1 MNSNDKIRIIP
12 LGGVQEIGM
21 NMTVIEYGNEV
32 LVVDCGFMFPRYHM
46 LGIDYVIPDTSY
58 LEDKNV
64 MGLILTHGHE
74 DHIGAIP
81 HFLRK
86 FPDIPIYGSRLT
98 IAFVQAKLND
108 YKNEYKNAK
117 LYEVEPRNKI
127 QLGMNFDIE
136 FIRVNHS
143 IPDGVGIAIT
153 TPLGVIIHTGDFK
166 IDLNPTTDRFIDL
179 YKFAEYGENG
189 VLLMLADSTNCQKD
203 GFSMSESVVQNTMT
217 PLFAY
222 EDGMIIVAVFA
233 SSIERIQ
240 DLVTAAKVNNKYVAF
255 SGRSLIKY
263 TKIAE
268 EMGYLN
274 LYDIVIPID
283 KINRYPREKVVCI
296 TTGTQGEPYSSLS
309 LIAAE
314 AHKHIKVE
322 DGDMVIFS
330 SSVIPG
336 NEMAVTRMINNLF
349 DLGAKM
355 VGEDKKLLHVS
366 GHASSEDLKLMY
378 RLVKPKYFIPI
389 HGEKRHLITHIK
401 LVENLN
407 GLNTKGFLLYNGDV
421 LEIDE
426 TLEAKLAEP
435 IEIRNIYVDGKGV
448 GDLEESIFHDREQL
462 SLNGVV
468 VAKTQIPPF
477 IVTLGMLNIARGIA
491 YVSTGG
497 QPVRVMNDSFNII
510 GAGYIG
516 AIPLQVIYTLIFVI
530 IISLILRKTKLGRHI
545 YAIGG
550 NITAARFSGIK
561 IVFVTIFAY
570 TLSGFLS
577 GFSGVVL
584 ASRMYSGQPTAAQG
598 FELDAIAACVLGGTS
613 MRGGVGTI
621 GGTVIGALIIGV
633 LNNGL
638 NLLNI
643 NSFWQLIVKGVVIL
657 LAVYIDL
664 MKKR

>member
-1 MNSNDKIRIIP
+1 MNNNDKIRIIP

-21 NMTVIEYGNEV
+21 NMTVIEYGDEV
-32 LVVDCGFMFPRYHM
+32 LIIDCGFMFPKYHM

-58 LEDKNV
+58 LEDKNIV
-64 MGLILTHGHE
+64 GLVLTHGHE

-86 FPDIPIYGSRLT
+86 FPNIQIYGSRLT
-98 IAFVQAKLND
+98 AAFLRAKLND
-108 YKNEYKNAK
+108 YKNEYKDVK
-117 LYEVEPRNKI
+117 IYELEPRNKI
-127 QLGMNFDIE
+127 EIGRNFDIE

-143 IPDGVGIAIT
+143 IPDGVGVAIT

-166 IDLNPTTDRFIDL
+166 IDLNPTTDKFIDL
-179 YKFAEYGENG
+179 YKFAEYGEKG
-189 VLLMLADSTNCQKD
+189 VLLLLADSTNCHKN
-203 GFSMSESVVQNTMT
+203 GFSMSESLVQNTMT

-240 DLVTAAKVNNKYVAF
+240 DLVTAAKINNKYVAF
-255 SGRSLIKY
+255 SGRSLLKY
-263 TKIAE
+263 TKIAQ

-283 KINRYPREKVVCI
+283 RLNRYPREKIVCI

-336 NEMAVTRMINNLF
+336 NEMSVTRMINNLY

-389 HGEKRHLITHIK
+389 HGEKRHLISHIK
-401 LVENLN
+401 LVEELN
-407 GLNTKGFLLYNGDV
+407 GLNSKGFLLYNGDV
-421 LEIDE
+421 LEIDSS
-426 TLEAKLAEP
+426 LEAKTAEP

-448 GDLEESIFHDREQL
+448 GDLEDSIFFDREQL

-468 VAKTQIPPF
+468 VANVVAKKNKTGNYDINIDIESKGFTYNGAEKSSIISKNEELIKEGKNAATEAVRKLLNRNKRTPSTIKYEVREALRKKF
-477 IVTLGMLNIARGIA
+477 I
-491 YVSTGG
+491 
-497 QPVRVMNDSFNII
+497 QII
-510 GAGYIG
+510 GRE
-516 AIPLQVIYTLIFVI
+516 PVIFV
-530 IISLILRKTKLGRHI
+530 SLYIDNVYVELEENNTNTEETCTNKTTKSKKTLHKKKLRNIQTVSKKLKSKKIKKTK
-545 YAIGG
+545 
-550 NITAARFSGIK
+550 
-561 IVFVTIFAY
+561 
-570 TLSGFLS
+570 
-577 GFSGVVL
+577 
-584 ASRMYSGQPTAAQG
+584 
-598 FELDAIAACVLGGTS
+598 
-613 MRGGVGTI
+613 
-621 GGTVIGALIIGV
+621 
-633 LNNGL
+633 
-638 NLLNI
+638 
-643 NSFWQLIVKGVVIL
+643 
-657 LAVYIDL
+657 DL
-664 MKKR
+664 

>member
-1 MNSNDKIRIIP
+1 MNNNNDKIRIIP

-21 NMTVIEYGNEV
+21 NMTVIEYGNE
-32 LVVDCGFMFPRYHM
+32 LLIVDCGFMFPRYHM

-58 LEDKNV
+58 LEDKNII
-64 MGLILTHGHE
+64 GLILTHGHE

-98 IAFVQAKLND
+98 LAFLRAKLND
-108 YKNEYKNAK
+108 YKNEYKDTK

-166 IDLNPTTDRFIDL
+166 IDLNPTTDKFIDL

-189 VLLMLADSTNCQKD
+189 VLLMLADSTNCQRD
-203 GFSMSESVVQNTMT
+203 GFSMSESVVQNNMT

-240 DLVTAAKVNNKYVAF
+240 DLVTAAKVNNKFAAF
-255 SGRSLIKY
+255 SGRSLIKF
-263 TKIAE
+263 TKIAQD
-268 EMGYLN
+268 MGYLN

-283 KINRYPREKVVCI
+283 KINKYPREKIVCI

-407 GLNTKGFLLYNGDV
+407 GLDTKGFLLYNGDV

-426 TLEAKLAEP
+426 TLEAKITDP
-435 IEIRNIYVDGKGV
+435 IDIRNIYVDGKGV
-448 GDLEESIFHDREQL
+448 GDLEESIFYDREQL

-468 VAKTQIPPF
+468 VANVVAKKNAAGQYDIKVDLESKGFT
-477 IVTLGMLNIARGIA
+477 
-491 YVSTGG
+491 YTGG
-497 QPVRVMNDSFNII
+497 EKERIINKTEQLREEGINSAIEAVRKLLNRNKRTPSTIKYEVREALRKKFIQII
-510 GAGYIG
+510 GRE
-516 AIPLQVIYTLIFVI
+516 PVIFVC
-530 IISLILRKTKLGRHI
+530 LYMDH
-545 YAIGG
+545 
-550 NITAARFSGIK
+550 
-561 IVFVTIFAY
+561 
-570 TLSGFLS
+570 
-577 GFSGVVL
+577 
-584 ASRMYSGQPTAAQG
+584 
-598 FELDAIAACVLGGTS
+598 
-613 MRGGVGTI
+613 
-621 GGTVIGALIIGV
+621 
-633 LNNGL
+633 
-638 NLLNI
+638 
-643 NSFWQLIVKGVVIL
+643 
-657 LAVYIDL
+657 VYIEQAHSSNDENNNNNNVDKNNIEIENNNDEEKEKCHTKKKKRIKKTV
-664 MKKR
+664 MKKNTSQIKRLKSKKKKAAKES

>member
-1 MNSNDKIRIIP
+1 MNDKIRIIP

-21 NMTVIEYGNEV
+21 NMTVIEYGNE
-32 LVVDCGFMFPRYHM
+32 LIIIDCGFMFPRYHM

-58 LEDKNV
+58 LKDKNII
-64 MGLILTHGHE
+64 GLILTHGHE

-81 HFLRK
+81 HFLRN
-86 FPDIPIYGSRLT
+86 FPNIKIYGTRLT
-98 IAFVQAKLND
+98 AAFLKAKLSD
-108 YKNEYKNAK
+108 YKNEYKDIEI
-117 LYEVEPRNKI
+117 YELEPRNKI
-127 QLGMNFDIE
+127 KLGINFEIE

-143 IPDGVGIAIT
+143 IPDGVGVAIK
-153 TPLGVIIHTGDFK
+153 TPLGIIIHTGDFK

-179 YKFAEYGENG
+179 YKFAEYGEKG
-189 VLLMLADSTNCQKD
+189 VLLLLADSTNCQRE
-203 GFSMSESVVQNTMT
+203 GFSISESVVQSTII

-222 EDGMIIVAVFA
+222 KDGMIIAAVFA

-240 DLVTAAKVNNKYVAF
+240 DLVTAAKVNNKYITF

-283 KINRYPREKVVCI
+283 KINRYPREKIVCL

-309 LIAAE
+309 LIAAGS
-314 AHKHIKVE
+314 HRHIKIE

-330 SSVIPG
+330 SSIIPG
-336 NEMAVTRMINNLF
+336 NEMVVTRMINNLF

-389 HGEKRHLITHIK
+389 HGEKRHLISHIN

-407 GLNTKGFLLYNGDV
+407 GLNTKGFLLYNGNV
-421 LEIDE
+421 LEIDKN
-426 TLEAKLAEP
+426 LDAKLSEP

-468 VAKTQIPPF
+468 AANVIIKKNINGNYDIKIDTESKGFIYKSGDNESLLLKTEE
-477 IVTLGMLNIARGIA
+477 LKKEGINSA
-491 YVSTGG
+491 MESVKKLLSKNKKTPSTIKYE
-497 QPVRVMNDSFNII
+497 VREALRRKYMQII
-510 GAGYIG
+510 GRE
-516 AIPLQVIYTLIFVI
+516 PVIFV
-530 IISLILRKTKLGRHI
+530 SL
-545 YAIGG
+545 
-550 NITAARFSGIK
+550 
-561 IVFVTIFAY
+561 
-570 TLSGFLS
+570 
-577 GFSGVVL
+577 
-584 ASRMYSGQPTAAQG
+584 
-598 FELDAIAACVLGGTS
+598 
-613 MRGGVGTI
+613 
-621 GGTVIGALIIGV
+621 
-633 LNNGL
+633 
-638 NLLNI
+638 
-643 NSFWQLIVKGVVIL
+643 
-657 LAVYIDL
+657 YIDDIIEENKEQL
-664 MKKR
+664 K

>member
-1 MNSNDKIRIIP
+1 MNDNNDKIRIIP

-21 NMTVIEYGNEV
+21 NMTVIEYGNE
-32 LVVDCGFMFPRYHM
+32 LIIIDCGFMFPRYHM

-58 LEDKNV
+58 LKDKNII
-64 MGLILTHGHE
+64 GLVLTHGHE

-81 HFLRK
+81 HFLRN
-86 FPDIPIYGSRLT
+86 FPNIKIYGTRLT
-98 IAFVQAKLND
+98 AAFLKAKLSD
-108 YKNEYKNAK
+108 YKNEYKDIEI
-117 LYEVEPRNKI
+117 YELEPRNKI
-127 QLGMNFDIE
+127 KLGINFEIE

-143 IPDGVGIAIT
+143 IPDGVGVAIK
-153 TPLGVIIHTGDFK
+153 TPLGIIIHTGDFK

-179 YKFAEYGENG
+179 YKFAEYGEKG
-189 VLLMLADSTNCQKD
+189 VLLLLADSTNCQRE
-203 GFSMSESVVQNTMT
+203 GFSISESVVQSTII

-222 EDGMIIVAVFA
+222 KDGMIIAAVFA

-240 DLVTAAKVNNKYVAF
+240 DLVTAAKVNNKYITF

-283 KINRYPREKVVCI
+283 KINRYPREKIVCL

-309 LIAAE
+309 LIAAGS
-314 AHKHIKVE
+314 HRHIKIE

-330 SSVIPG
+330 SSIIPG
-336 NEMAVTRMINNLF
+336 NEMVVTRMINNLF

-389 HGEKRHLITHIK
+389 HGEKRHLISHIN

-407 GLNTKGFLLYNGDV
+407 GLNTKGFLLYNGNV
-421 LEIDE
+421 LEIDKN
-426 TLEAKLAEP
+426 LDAKLSEP

-468 VAKTQIPPF
+468 AANVIIKKNINGNYDIKIDTESKGFIYKSGDNESLLLKTEE
-477 IVTLGMLNIARGIA
+477 LKKEGINSA
-491 YVSTGG
+491 MESVKKLLSKNKKTPSTIKYE
-497 QPVRVMNDSFNII
+497 VREALRRKYMQII
-510 GAGYIG
+510 GRE
-516 AIPLQVIYTLIFVI
+516 PVIFV
-530 IISLILRKTKLGRHI
+530 SL
-545 YAIGG
+545 
-550 NITAARFSGIK
+550 
-561 IVFVTIFAY
+561 
-570 TLSGFLS
+570 
-577 GFSGVVL
+577 
-584 ASRMYSGQPTAAQG
+584 
-598 FELDAIAACVLGGTS
+598 
-613 MRGGVGTI
+613 
-621 GGTVIGALIIGV
+621 
-633 LNNGL
+633 
-638 NLLNI
+638 
-643 NSFWQLIVKGVVIL
+643 
-657 LAVYIDL
+657 YIDDIIEENKEQL
-664 MKKR
+664 K

>member
-1 MNSNDKIRIIP
+1 MNNNDKIRIIP

-21 NMTVIEYGNEV
+21 NMTVIEYGDEV
-32 LVVDCGFMFPRYHM
+32 LIIDCGFMFPKYHM

-58 LEDKNV
+58 LEDKNIV
-64 MGLILTHGHE
+64 GLVLTHGHE

-86 FPDIPIYGSRLT
+86 FPNIKIYGSRLT
-98 IAFVQAKLND
+98 AAFLRAKLND
-108 YKNEYKNAK
+108 YKNEYKDVEI
-117 LYEVEPRNKI
+117 YELEPRNKI
-127 QLGMNFDIE
+127 QIGMNFDIE

-143 IPDGVGIAIT
+143 IPDGVGVAIT

-166 IDLNPTTDRFIDL
+166 VDLNPTTDKFIDL
-179 YKFAEYGENG
+179 YKFAEYGEKG
-189 VLLMLADSTNCQKD
+189 VLLLLADSTNCHKN
-203 GFSMSESVVQNTMT
+203 GFSMSESLVQNTMT

-240 DLVTAAKVNNKYVAF
+240 DLVTAAKINNKYVAF
-255 SGRSLIKY
+255 SGRSLLKY
-263 TKIAE
+263 TKIAQ

-283 KINRYPREKVVCI
+283 KLNRYPREKIVCI

-314 AHKHIKVE
+314 AHRHIKVE

-336 NEMAVTRMINNLF
+336 NEMSVTRMINNLY

-389 HGEKRHLITHIK
+389 HGEKRHLISHIK
-401 LVENLN
+401 LVEELN
-407 GLNTKGFLLYNGDV
+407 GLNSKGFLLYNGNV
-421 LEIDE
+421 LEIDSS
-426 TLEAKLAEP
+426 LEAKIAEP

-448 GDLEESIFHDREQL
+448 GDLEDSIFFDREQL

-468 VAKTQIPPF
+468 VANVVAKKNKIGNYDINIDIESKGFTYNGGEKSSIISKNEELIKEGKNSATEAVRKLLNRNKRTPSTIKYEVREALRKKF
-477 IVTLGMLNIARGIA
+477 I
-491 YVSTGG
+491 
-497 QPVRVMNDSFNII
+497 QII
-510 GAGYIG
+510 GRE
-516 AIPLQVIYTLIFVI
+516 PVIFV
-530 IISLILRKTKLGRHI
+530 SLYIENVYIELDEN
-545 YAIGG
+545 
-550 NITAARFSGIK
+550 NITMEETCTNKTIKNKK
-561 IVFVTIFAY
+561 IVHKKKVRNIQM
-570 TLSGFLS
+570 
-577 GFSGVVL
+577 
-584 ASRMYSGQPTAAQG
+584 ASKK
-598 FELDAIAACVLGGTS
+598 LKKKKIKK
-613 MRGGVGTI
+613 
-621 GGTVIGALIIGV
+621 
-633 LNNGL
+633 
-638 NLLNI
+638 
-643 NSFWQLIVKGVVIL
+643 VK
-657 LAVYIDL
+657 DS
-664 MKKR
+664 

>member
-1 MNSNDKIRIIP
+1 MKIDNNKIRVIP

-21 NMTVIEYGNEV
+21 NMTVIEYNDEV
-32 LVVDCGFMFPRYHM
+32 LVVDCGFMFPRCHM

-58 LEDKNV
+58 LEDKNIV
-64 MGLILTHGHE
+64 GLVLTHGHE

-86 FPDIPIYGSRLT
+86 FPDIQIYGSRLT
-98 IAFVQAKLND
+98 AAFLRAKLND
-108 YKNEYKNAK
+108 YKNEYKDVNI
-117 LYEVEPRNKI
+117 YELEPRNKI
-127 QLGMNFDIE
+127 KIGMNFDIE

-166 IDLNPTTDRFIDL
+166 VDLNPTTDKFIDL

-189 VLLMLADSTNCQKD
+189 VLLLLADSTNCHKN

-240 DLVTAAKVNNKYVAF
+240 DLVTAAKINNKYVAF
-255 SGRSLIKY
+255 SGRSLLKY
-263 TKIAE
+263 TKIAQ

-283 KINRYPREKVVCI
+283 KLNRYPREKIVCI

-336 NEMAVTRMINNLF
+336 NEMSVTRMINNLY

-389 HGEKRHLITHIK
+389 HGEKRHLISHIK
-401 LVENLN
+401 LVEELN
-407 GLNTKGFLLYNGDV
+407 GLNSKGFLLYNGNV
-421 LEIDE
+421 LEIDSS
-426 TLEAKLAEP
+426 LEAKIAEP

-448 GDLEESIFHDREQL
+448 GDLEDSIFFDREQL

-468 VAKTQIPPF
+468 VANVVAKKNKTGNYDINIDIESKGFTYNGAEKSSIITKNEELIKEGKNSATEAVRKLLNRNKRTPSTIKYEVREALRKKF
-477 IVTLGMLNIARGIA
+477 I
-491 YVSTGG
+491 
-497 QPVRVMNDSFNII
+497 QII
-510 GAGYIG
+510 GRE
-516 AIPLQVIYTLIFVI
+516 PVIFVSLYIDNIYIEVEENNTEEEICTNKTTKSKKI
-530 IISLILRKTKLGRHI
+530 IHKKKVR
-545 YAIGG
+545 
-550 NITAARFSGIK
+550 NI
-561 IVFVTIFAY
+561 
-570 TLSGFLS
+570 
-577 GFSGVVL
+577 
-584 ASRMYSGQPTAAQG
+584 Q
-598 FELDAIAACVLGGTS
+598 IAAKKPKKKK
-613 MRGGVGTI
+613 I
-621 GGTVIGALIIGV
+621 KKA
-633 LNNGL
+633 
-638 NLLNI
+638 
-643 NSFWQLIVKGVVIL
+643 K
-657 LAVYIDL
+657 DL
-664 MKKR
+664 

>member
-1 MNSNDKIRIIP
+1 MNNNDKIRIIP

-21 NMTVIEYGNEV
+21 NMTVIEYGDEV
-32 LVVDCGFMFPRYHM
+32 LIIDCGFMFPKYHM

-58 LEDKNV
+58 LEDKNIV
-64 MGLILTHGHE
+64 GLVLTHGHE

-86 FPDIPIYGSRLT
+86 FPNIQIYGSRLT
-98 IAFVQAKLND
+98 AAFLRAKLND
-108 YKNEYKNAK
+108 YKNEYKDVK
-117 LYEVEPRNKI
+117 IYELEPRNKI
-127 QLGMNFDIE
+127 EIGRNFDIE

-143 IPDGVGIAIT
+143 IPDGVGVAIT

-166 IDLNPTTDRFIDL
+166 IDLNPTTDKFIDL
-179 YKFAEYGENG
+179 YKFAEYGEKG
-189 VLLMLADSTNCQKD
+189 VLLLLADSTNCHKN
-203 GFSMSESVVQNTMT
+203 GFSMSESLVQNTMT

-240 DLVTAAKVNNKYVAF
+240 DLVTAAKINNKYVAF
-255 SGRSLIKY
+255 SGRSLLKY
-263 TKIAE
+263 TKIAQ

-283 KINRYPREKVVCI
+283 RLNRYPREKIVCI

-336 NEMAVTRMINNLF
+336 NEMSVTRMINNLY

-389 HGEKRHLITHIK
+389 HGEKRHLISHIK
-401 LVENLN
+401 LVEELN
-407 GLNTKGFLLYNGDV
+407 GLNSKGFLLYNGDV
-421 LEIDE
+421 LEIDSS
-426 TLEAKLAEP
+426 LEAKTAEP

-448 GDLEESIFHDREQL
+448 GDLEDSIFFDREQL

-468 VAKTQIPPF
+468 VANVVAKKNKTGNYDINIDIESKGFTYNGAEKSSIISKNEELIKEGKNAATEAVRKLLNRNKRTPSTIKYEVREALRKKF
-477 IVTLGMLNIARGIA
+477 I
-491 YVSTGG
+491 
-497 QPVRVMNDSFNII
+497 QII
-510 GAGYIG
+510 GRE
-516 AIPLQVIYTLIFVI
+516 PVIFV
-530 IISLILRKTKLGRHI
+530 SLYIDNVYIELEENNTNTEETCTNKTTKSKKTLHKKKLRNIQTVSKKLKSKKIKKTK
-545 YAIGG
+545 
-550 NITAARFSGIK
+550 
-561 IVFVTIFAY
+561 
-570 TLSGFLS
+570 
-577 GFSGVVL
+577 
-584 ASRMYSGQPTAAQG
+584 
-598 FELDAIAACVLGGTS
+598 
-613 MRGGVGTI
+613 
-621 GGTVIGALIIGV
+621 
-633 LNNGL
+633 
-638 NLLNI
+638 
-643 NSFWQLIVKGVVIL
+643 
-657 LAVYIDL
+657 DL
-664 MKKR
+664 

>member
-1 MNSNDKIRIIP
+1 MNNNDKIRIIP

-21 NMTVIEYGNEV
+21 NMTVIEYGDEV
-32 LVVDCGFMFPRYHM
+32 LIIDCGFMFPKYHM

-58 LEDKNV
+58 LEDKNIV
-64 MGLILTHGHE
+64 GLVLTHGHE

-86 FPDIPIYGSRLT
+86 FPNIQIYGSRLT
-98 IAFVQAKLND
+98 AAFLRAKLND
-108 YKNEYKNAK
+108 YKNEYKDVK
-117 LYEVEPRNKI
+117 IYELEPRNKI
-127 QLGMNFDIE
+127 EIGRNFDIE

-143 IPDGVGIAIT
+143 IPDGVGVAIT

-166 IDLNPTTDRFIDL
+166 IDLNPTTDKFIDL
-179 YKFAEYGENG
+179 YKFAEYGERG
-189 VLLMLADSTNCQKD
+189 VLLLLADSTNCHKN
-203 GFSMSESVVQNTMT
+203 GFSMSESLVQNTMT

-240 DLVTAAKVNNKYVAF
+240 DLVTAAKINNKYVAF
-255 SGRSLIKY
+255 SGRSLLKY
-263 TKIAE
+263 TKIAQ

-283 KINRYPREKVVCI
+283 RLNRYPREKIVCI

-336 NEMAVTRMINNLF
+336 NEMSVTRMINNLY

-389 HGEKRHLITHIK
+389 HGEKRHLISHIK
-401 LVENLN
+401 LVEELN
-407 GLNTKGFLLYNGDV
+407 GLNSKGFLLYNGDV
-421 LEIDE
+421 LEIDSS
-426 TLEAKLAEP
+426 LEAKTAEP

-448 GDLEESIFHDREQL
+448 GDLEDSIFFDREQL

-468 VAKTQIPPF
+468 VANVVAKKNKTGNYDINIDIESKGFTYNGAEKSSIISKNEELIKEGKNAATEAVRKLLNRNKRTPSTIKYEVREALRKKF
-477 IVTLGMLNIARGIA
+477 I
-491 YVSTGG
+491 
-497 QPVRVMNDSFNII
+497 QII
-510 GAGYIG
+510 GRE
-516 AIPLQVIYTLIFVI
+516 PVIFV
-530 IISLILRKTKLGRHI
+530 SLYIDNVYVELEENNTNTEETCTNKTTKSKKTLHKKKLRNIQTVSKKLKSKKIKKTK
-545 YAIGG
+545 
-550 NITAARFSGIK
+550 
-561 IVFVTIFAY
+561 
-570 TLSGFLS
+570 
-577 GFSGVVL
+577 
-584 ASRMYSGQPTAAQG
+584 
-598 FELDAIAACVLGGTS
+598 
-613 MRGGVGTI
+613 
-621 GGTVIGALIIGV
+621 
-633 LNNGL
+633 
-638 NLLNI
+638 
-643 NSFWQLIVKGVVIL
+643 
-657 LAVYIDL
+657 DL
-664 MKKR
+664 

>member
-1 MNSNDKIRIIP
+1 MNDNNDKIRIIP

-21 NMTVIEYGNEV
+21 NMTVIEYGNE
-32 LVVDCGFMFPRYHM
+32 LIIIDCGFMFPRYHM

-58 LEDKNV
+58 LKDKNII
-64 MGLILTHGHE
+64 GLILTHGHE

-81 HFLRK
+81 HFLRN
-86 FPDIPIYGSRLT
+86 FPNIKIYGTRLT
-98 IAFVQAKLND
+98 AAFLKAKLSD
-108 YKNEYKNAK
+108 YKNEYKDIEI
-117 LYEVEPRNKI
+117 YELEPRNKI
-127 QLGMNFDIE
+127 KLGINFEIE

-143 IPDGVGIAIT
+143 IPDGVGVAIK
-153 TPLGVIIHTGDFK
+153 TPLGIIIHTGDFK

-179 YKFAEYGENG
+179 YKFAEYGEKG
-189 VLLMLADSTNCQKD
+189 VLLLLADSTNCQRE
-203 GFSMSESVVQNTMT
+203 GFSISESVVQSTII

-222 EDGMIIVAVFA
+222 KDGMIIAAVFA

-240 DLVTAAKVNNKYVAF
+240 DLVTAAKVNNKYITF

-283 KINRYPREKVVCI
+283 KINRYPREKIVCL

-309 LIAAE
+309 LIAAGS
-314 AHKHIKVE
+314 HRHIKIE

-330 SSVIPG
+330 SSIIPG
-336 NEMAVTRMINNLF
+336 NEMVVTRMINNLF

-389 HGEKRHLITHIK
+389 HGEKRHLISHIN

-407 GLNTKGFLLYNGDV
+407 GLNTKGFLLYNGNV
-421 LEIDE
+421 LEIDKN
-426 TLEAKLAEP
+426 LDAKLSEP

-468 VAKTQIPPF
+468 AANVIIKKNINGNYDIKIDTESKGFIYKSGDNESLLLKTEE
-477 IVTLGMLNIARGIA
+477 LKKEGINSA
-491 YVSTGG
+491 MESVKKLLLKNKKTPSTIKYE
-497 QPVRVMNDSFNII
+497 VREALRRKYMQII
-510 GAGYIG
+510 GRE
-516 AIPLQVIYTLIFVI
+516 PVIFV
-530 IISLILRKTKLGRHI
+530 SL
-545 YAIGG
+545 
-550 NITAARFSGIK
+550 
-561 IVFVTIFAY
+561 
-570 TLSGFLS
+570 
-577 GFSGVVL
+577 
-584 ASRMYSGQPTAAQG
+584 
-598 FELDAIAACVLGGTS
+598 
-613 MRGGVGTI
+613 
-621 GGTVIGALIIGV
+621 
-633 LNNGL
+633 
-638 NLLNI
+638 
-643 NSFWQLIVKGVVIL
+643 
-657 LAVYIDL
+657 YIDDIIEENKEQL
-664 MKKR
+664 K

>member
-1 MNSNDKIRIIP
+1 MNNNDKIRIIP

-21 NMTVIEYGNEV
+21 NMTVIEYGDEV
-32 LVVDCGFMFPRYHM
+32 LIVDCGFMFPKYHM

-58 LEDKNV
+58 LEDKNIV
-64 MGLILTHGHE
+64 GLVLTHGHE

-86 FPDIPIYGSRLT
+86 FPDIQIYGSRLT
-98 IAFVQAKLND
+98 AAFLRAKLND
-108 YKNEYKNAK
+108 YKNEYKDVNI
-117 LYEVEPRNKI
+117 YELEPRNKI
-127 QLGMNFDIE
+127 KIGMNFDIE

-143 IPDGVGIAIT
+143 IPDGVGVAIT

-166 IDLNPTTDRFIDL
+166 VDLNPTTDKFIDL

-189 VLLMLADSTNCQKD
+189 VLLLLADSTNCHKN

-240 DLVTAAKVNNKYVAF
+240 DLVTAAKINNKYVAF
-255 SGRSLIKY
+255 SGRSLLKY
-263 TKIAE
+263 TKIAQ

-283 KINRYPREKVVCI
+283 KLNRYPREKIVCI

-336 NEMAVTRMINNLF
+336 NEMSVTRMINNLY

-389 HGEKRHLITHIK
+389 HGEKRHLISHIK
-401 LVENLN
+401 LVEELN
-407 GLNTKGFLLYNGDV
+407 GLNSKGFLLYNGNV
-421 LEIDE
+421 LEIDSS
-426 TLEAKLAEP
+426 LEAKIAEP

-448 GDLEESIFHDREQL
+448 GDLEDSIFFDREQL

-468 VAKTQIPPF
+468 VANVVAKKNKTGNYDINIDIESKGFTYNGAEKSSIITKNEELIIEGKNSATEAVRKLLNRNKRTPSTIKYEVREALRKKF
-477 IVTLGMLNIARGIA
+477 I
-491 YVSTGG
+491 
-497 QPVRVMNDSFNII
+497 QII
-510 GAGYIG
+510 GRE
-516 AIPLQVIYTLIFVI
+516 PVIFVSLYIDNVYIEVEENNTEEEICTNKTTKSKKI
-530 IISLILRKTKLGRHI
+530 IHKKKVR
-545 YAIGG
+545 
-550 NITAARFSGIK
+550 NI
-561 IVFVTIFAY
+561 
-570 TLSGFLS
+570 
-577 GFSGVVL
+577 
-584 ASRMYSGQPTAAQG
+584 Q
-598 FELDAIAACVLGGTS
+598 IAAKKPKKKK
-613 MRGGVGTI
+613 I
-621 GGTVIGALIIGV
+621 KKA
-633 LNNGL
+633 
-638 NLLNI
+638 
-643 NSFWQLIVKGVVIL
+643 K
-657 LAVYIDL
+657 DL
-664 MKKR
+664 

>member
-1 MNSNDKIRIIP
+1 MNDNNDKIRIIP

-21 NMTVIEYGNEV
+21 NMTVIEYGNE
-32 LVVDCGFMFPRYHM
+32 LIIIDCGFMFPRYHM

-58 LEDKNV
+58 LKDKNII
-64 MGLILTHGHE
+64 GLILTHGHE

-81 HFLRK
+81 HFLRN
-86 FPDIPIYGSRLT
+86 FPNIKIYGTRLT
-98 IAFVQAKLND
+98 AAFLKAKLSD
-108 YKNEYKNAK
+108 YKNEYKDIEI
-117 LYEVEPRNKI
+117 YELEPRNKI
-127 QLGMNFDIE
+127 KLGINFEIE

-143 IPDGVGIAIT
+143 IPDGVGVAIK
-153 TPLGVIIHTGDFK
+153 TPLGIIIHTGDFK

-179 YKFAEYGENG
+179 YKFAEYGEKG
-189 VLLMLADSTNCQKD
+189 VLLLLADSTNCQRE
-203 GFSMSESVVQNTMT
+203 GFSISESVVQSTII

-222 EDGMIIVAVFA
+222 KDGMIIAAVFA

-240 DLVTAAKVNNKYVAF
+240 DLVTAAKVNNKYITF

-283 KINRYPREKVVCI
+283 KINRYPREKIVCL

-309 LIAAE
+309 LIAAGS
-314 AHKHIKVE
+314 HRHIKIE

-330 SSVIPG
+330 SSIIPG
-336 NEMAVTRMINNLF
+336 NEMVVTRMINNLF

-389 HGEKRHLITHIK
+389 HGEKRHLISHIN

-407 GLNTKGFLLYNGDV
+407 GLNTKGFLLYNGNV
-421 LEIDE
+421 LEIDKN
-426 TLEAKLAEP
+426 LDAKLSEP

-468 VAKTQIPPF
+468 AANVIIKKNINGNYDIKIDTESKGFIYKSGDNESLLLKTEE
-477 IVTLGMLNIARGIA
+477 LKKEGISSA
-491 YVSTGG
+491 MESVKKLLSKNKKTPSTIKYE
-497 QPVRVMNDSFNII
+497 VREALRRKYMQII
-510 GAGYIG
+510 GRE
-516 AIPLQVIYTLIFVI
+516 PVIFV
-530 IISLILRKTKLGRHI
+530 SL
-545 YAIGG
+545 
-550 NITAARFSGIK
+550 
-561 IVFVTIFAY
+561 
-570 TLSGFLS
+570 
-577 GFSGVVL
+577 
-584 ASRMYSGQPTAAQG
+584 
-598 FELDAIAACVLGGTS
+598 
-613 MRGGVGTI
+613 
-621 GGTVIGALIIGV
+621 
-633 LNNGL
+633 
-638 NLLNI
+638 
-643 NSFWQLIVKGVVIL
+643 
-657 LAVYIDL
+657 YIDDIIEENKEQL
-664 MKKR
+664 K

>member
-1 MNSNDKIRIIP
+1 MNNNDKIRIIP

-21 NMTVIEYGNEV
+21 NMTVIEYGDEV
-32 LVVDCGFMFPRYHM
+32 LIIDCGFMFPKYHM

-58 LEDKNV
+58 LEDKNIV
-64 MGLILTHGHE
+64 GLVLTHGHE

-86 FPDIPIYGSRLT
+86 FPNIKIYGSRLT
-98 IAFVQAKLND
+98 AAFLRAKLND
-108 YKNEYKNAK
+108 YKNEYKDVEI
-117 LYEVEPRNKI
+117 YELEPRNKI
-127 QLGMNFDIE
+127 EIGMNFDIE

-143 IPDGVGIAIT
+143 IPDGVGVAIT

-166 IDLNPTTDRFIDL
+166 VDLNPTTDKFIDL
-179 YKFAEYGENG
+179 YKFAEYGEKG
-189 VLLMLADSTNCQKD
+189 VLLLLADSTNCHKN
-203 GFSMSESVVQNTMT
+203 GFSMSESLVQNTMT

-240 DLVTAAKVNNKYVAF
+240 DLVTAAKINNKYVAF
-255 SGRSLIKY
+255 SGRSLLKY
-263 TKIAE
+263 TKIAQ

-283 KINRYPREKVVCI
+283 KLNRYPREKIVCI

-336 NEMAVTRMINNLF
+336 NEMSVTRMINNLY

-389 HGEKRHLITHIK
+389 HGEKRHLISHIK
-401 LVENLN
+401 LVEELN
-407 GLNTKGFLLYNGDV
+407 GLNSKGFLLYNGNV
-421 LEIDE
+421 LEIDSS
-426 TLEAKLAEP
+426 LEAKIAEP

-448 GDLEESIFHDREQL
+448 GDLEDSIFFDREQL

-468 VAKTQIPPF
+468 VANVVAKKNKIGNYDINIDIESKGFTYNGGEKSSIISKNEELIKEGKNSATEAVRKLLNRNKKTPSTIKYEVREALRKKF
-477 IVTLGMLNIARGIA
+477 I
-491 YVSTGG
+491 
-497 QPVRVMNDSFNII
+497 QII
-510 GAGYIG
+510 GRE
-516 AIPLQVIYTLIFVI
+516 PVIFV
-530 IISLILRKTKLGRHI
+530 SLYIENVYIELDEN
-545 YAIGG
+545 
-550 NITAARFSGIK
+550 NITMEETCTNKTIKNKK
-561 IVFVTIFAY
+561 IVHKKKVRNIQI
-570 TLSGFLS
+570 
-577 GFSGVVL
+577 
-584 ASRMYSGQPTAAQG
+584 ASKKLKKKKIKKA
-598 FELDAIAACVLGGTS
+598 
-613 MRGGVGTI
+613 
-621 GGTVIGALIIGV
+621 
-633 LNNGL
+633 
-638 NLLNI
+638 
-643 NSFWQLIVKGVVIL
+643 K
-657 LAVYIDL
+657 DL
-664 MKKR
+664 

>member
-1 MNSNDKIRIIP
+1 MNNNNDKIRIIP

-21 NMTVIEYGNEV
+21 NMTVIEYGNE
-32 LVVDCGFMFPRYHM
+32 LLIVDCGFMFPRYHM

-58 LEDKNV
+58 LEDKNII
-64 MGLILTHGHE
+64 GLILTHGHE

-98 IAFVQAKLND
+98 LAFLRAKLND
-108 YKNEYKNAK
+108 YKNEYKDTK

-166 IDLNPTTDRFIDL
+166 IDLNPTTDKFIDL

-189 VLLMLADSTNCQKD
+189 VLLMLADSTNCQRD
-203 GFSMSESVVQNTMT
+203 GFSMSESVVQNNMT

-240 DLVTAAKVNNKYVAF
+240 DLVTAAKVNNKFVAF
-255 SGRSLIKY
+255 SGRSLI
-263 TKIAE
+263 
-268 EMGYLN
+268 
-274 LYDIVIPID
+274 
-283 KINRYPREKVVCI
+283 INKYPREKIVCI

-407 GLNTKGFLLYNGDV
+407 GLDTKGFLLYNGDV

-426 TLEAKLAEP
+426 TLEAKITDP
-435 IEIRNIYVDGKGV
+435 IDIRNIYVDGKGV
-448 GDLEESIFHDREQL
+448 GDLEESIFYDREQL

-468 VAKTQIPPF
+468 VANVVAKKNAAGQYDIKVDLESKGFT
-477 IVTLGMLNIARGIA
+477 
-491 YVSTGG
+491 YTGG
-497 QPVRVMNDSFNII
+497 EKERIINKTEQLREEGINSAIEAVRKLLNRNKRTPSTIKYEVREALRKKFIQII
-510 GAGYIG
+510 GRE
-516 AIPLQVIYTLIFVI
+516 PVIFVC
-530 IISLILRKTKLGRHI
+530 LYMDH
-545 YAIGG
+545 
-550 NITAARFSGIK
+550 
-561 IVFVTIFAY
+561 
-570 TLSGFLS
+570 
-577 GFSGVVL
+577 
-584 ASRMYSGQPTAAQG
+584 
-598 FELDAIAACVLGGTS
+598 
-613 MRGGVGTI
+613 
-621 GGTVIGALIIGV
+621 
-633 LNNGL
+633 
-638 NLLNI
+638 
-643 NSFWQLIVKGVVIL
+643 
-657 LAVYIDL
+657 VYIEQAHSSNDENNNNNVDKNNIEIENNNDEEKEKCHTKKKKRIKKTV
-664 MKKR
+664 MKKNTSQIKRLKSKKKKAAKES

>member
-1 MNSNDKIRIIP
+1 MNNNDKIRIIP

-21 NMTVIEYGNEV
+21 NMTVIEYGDEV
-32 LVVDCGFMFPRYHM
+32 LIIDCGFMFPKYHM

-58 LEDKNV
+58 LEDKNIV
-64 MGLILTHGHE
+64 GLVLTHGHE

-86 FPDIPIYGSRLT
+86 FPNIPIYGSRLT
-98 IAFVQAKLND
+98 AAFLRAKLND
-108 YKNEYKNAK
+108 YKNEYRDVKI
-117 LYEVEPRNKI
+117 YELEPRNKI
-127 QLGMNFDIE
+127 EIGMNFDIE

-143 IPDGVGIAIT
+143 IPDGVGVAIT

-166 IDLNPTTDRFIDL
+166 VDLNPTTDKFIDL
-179 YKFAEYGENG
+179 YKFAEYGEKG
-189 VLLMLADSTNCQKD
+189 VLLLLADSTNCHKN

-240 DLVTAAKVNNKYVAF
+240 DLVTAAKINNKYVAF

-263 TKIAE
+263 TKIAQ

-283 KINRYPREKVVCI
+283 RLNRYPREKIVCI

-336 NEMAVTRMINNLF
+336 NEMSVTRMINNLY

-389 HGEKRHLITHIK
+389 HGEKRHLISHIK
-401 LVENLN
+401 LVEELN
-407 GLNTKGFLLYNGDV
+407 GLNSKGFLLYNGNV
-421 LEIDE
+421 LEIDSS
-426 TLEAKLAEP
+426 LEAKIAEP

-448 GDLEESIFHDREQL
+448 GDLEDSIFFDREQL

-468 VAKTQIPPF
+468 VANVVAKKNKTGNYDINIDIESKGFTYNGAEKSSIISKNEELIKEGKNSATEAVRKLLNRNKRTPSTIKYEVREALRKKF
-477 IVTLGMLNIARGIA
+477 I
-491 YVSTGG
+491 
-497 QPVRVMNDSFNII
+497 QII
-510 GAGYIG
+510 GRE
-516 AIPLQVIYTLIFVI
+516 PVIFV
-530 IISLILRKTKLGRHI
+530 SLYIDNVYVDLEEN
-545 YAIGG
+545 
-550 NITAARFSGIK
+550 NITTEEETCTNKTIKNKK
-561 IVFVTIFAY
+561 IVHKKKVRNIQI
-570 TLSGFLS
+570 
-577 GFSGVVL
+577 
-584 ASRMYSGQPTAAQG
+584 ASKK
-598 FELDAIAACVLGGTS
+598 LKKKKIKK
-613 MRGGVGTI
+613 
-621 GGTVIGALIIGV
+621 
-633 LNNGL
+633 
-638 NLLNI
+638 
-643 NSFWQLIVKGVVIL
+643 VK
-657 LAVYIDL
+657 DL
-664 MKKR
+664 

>member
-1 MNSNDKIRIIP
+1 MISNDKIRIIP

-21 NMTVIEYGNEV
+21 NMTVIEYGDEV
-32 LVVDCGFMFPRYHM
+32 LIVDCGFMFPRYHM

-58 LEDKNV
+58 LEDKNII
-64 MGLILTHGHE
+64 GLILTHGHE

-86 FPDIPIYGSRLT
+86 FPTIPIYGSRLT
-98 IAFVQAKLND
+98 IAFLRAKLND
-108 YKNEYKNAK
+108 YKNEYKEAK

-166 IDLNPTTDRFIDL
+166 IDLNPTTDKFIDL

-189 VLLMLADSTNCQKD
+189 VLLMLADSTNCQRE

-217 PLFAY
+217 PLFDY

-255 SGRSLIKY
+255 SGRSLIKF
-263 TKIAE
+263 TKIAQD
-268 EMGYLN
+268 MGYLN

-283 KINRYPREKVVCI
+283 RINRYPREKIVCI

-407 GLNTKGFLLYNGDV
+407 GLDTKGFLLYNGDV

-448 GDLEESIFHDREQL
+448 GDLEESIFYDREQL

-468 VAKTQIPPF
+468 VAN
-477 IVTLGMLNIARGIA
+477 VIAKKNNTGQYDIKVDLESKGFT
-491 YVSTGG
+491 YTGG
-497 QPVRVMNDSFNII
+497 EKEGIINKTEQLREEGMSSAIEAVRKLLNRNKRTPSTIKYEVREALRKKFIQIIGREPVIFVCLYMDHVYIEQSDNNSNENNDTNQNII
-510 GAGYIG
+510 INSAN
-516 AIPLQVIYTLIFVI
+516 
-530 IISLILRKTKLGRHI
+530 K
-545 YAIGG
+545 
-550 NITAARFSGIK
+550 
-561 IVFVTIFAY
+561 
-570 TLSGFLS
+570 
-577 GFSGVVL
+577 
-584 ASRMYSGQPTAAQG
+584 
-598 FELDAIAACVLGGTS
+598 E
-613 MRGGVGTI
+613 
-621 GGTVIGALIIGV
+621 
-633 LNNGL
+633 
-638 NLLNI
+638 NI
-643 NSFWQLIVKGVVIL
+643 NDEEKRKCHTKK
-657 LAVYIDL
+657 
-664 MKKR
+664 KKRIKKTMTAKKNTVQMKRVKSKKKKAVKES

>member
-86 FPDIPIYGSRLT
+86 FPDIP
-98 IAFVQAKLND
+98 
-108 YKNEYKNAK
+108 
-117 LYEVEPRNKI
+117 
-127 QLGMNFDIE
+127 
-136 FIRVNHS
+136 
-143 IPDGVGIAIT
+143 DGVGIAIT

-166 IDLNPTTDRFIDL
+166 IDLNPSTDKFIDL

-189 VLLMLADSTNCQKD
+189 VLLMLADSTNCQRE
-203 GFSMSESVVQNTMT
+203 GFSMSESVVQNNMT

-255 SGRSLIKY
+255 SGRSLIKF
-263 TKIAE
+263 TKIAQD
-268 EMGYLN
+268 MGYLN

-283 KINRYPREKVVCI
+283 KINRYPREKIVCI

-407 GLNTKGFLLYNGDV
+407 GLDTKGFLLYNGDV
-421 LEIDE
+421 LVCPLLLIDFP
-426 TLEAKLAEP
+426 AKLA
-435 IEIRNIYVDGKGV
+435 
-448 GDLEESIFHDREQL
+448 
-462 SLNGVV
+462 
-468 VAKTQIPPF
+468 
-477 IVTLGMLNIARGIA
+477 
-491 YVSTGG
+491 
-497 QPVRVMNDSFNII
+497 
-510 GAGYIG
+510 
-516 AIPLQVIYTLIFVI
+516 
-530 IISLILRKTKLGRHI
+530 
-545 YAIGG
+545 
-550 NITAARFSGIK
+550 
-561 IVFVTIFAY
+561 
-570 TLSGFLS
+570 
-577 GFSGVVL
+577 
-584 ASRMYSGQPTAAQG
+584 
-598 FELDAIAACVLGGTS
+598 
-613 MRGGVGTI
+613 
-621 GGTVIGALIIGV
+621 
-633 LNNGL
+633 
-638 NLLNI
+638 
-643 NSFWQLIVKGVVIL
+643 
-657 LAVYIDL
+657 
-664 MKKR
+664 